1 VAQAFWD
8 GLYDEPRFGAPPRI
22 GDDEIWKTLEAHPEG
37 ATHWSHFGRTL
48 GADLSLTASF
58 GRCEVPKSGGTL
70 GKSSRLFPSRL
81 PASTA
86 GAASEQGP
94 KSMGCFAP

>member
-1 VAQAFWD
+1 MD

-22 GDDEIWKTLEAHPEG
+22 GDDEICKALEVHPEG
-37 ATHWSHFGRTL
+37 ATHWSHFGRKN
-48 GADLSLTASF
+48 LSLTASF
-58 GRCEVPKSGGTL
+58 GLCEVPKGGDTL

-86 GAASEQGP
+86 AAASEQRP
-94 KSMGCFAP
+94 KSTSCFAP